1 MGSAT
6 ERLCLGVITGAHG
19 VRGQVRV
26 KSFTRDPSDLCA
38 YGPLTDA
45 AGRPIGLSLV
55 GSAKGVL
62 IARVEGVADRDAA
75 EALKGVELHVERAAL
90 PEPEEDEFY
99 HADLVGMAAVLP
111 DGTAYGVVRAVHD
124 FGAGPV
130 LEIRREDGSETMLAF
145 TRETAPEVDV
155 AAGRLTVDPPAE
167 IEALGDSGGKA
178 EDGS

>member
-45 AGRPIGLSLV
+45 AGRPIGLSLA

-62 IARVEGVADRDAA
+62 IARVDGVTDRDAA

-99 HADLVGMAAVLP
+99 HADLVGTAAVLP
-111 DGTAYGVVRAVHD
+111 DGTPWGVVRAVHD
-124 FGAGPV
+124 FGAGAV
-130 LEIRREDGSETMLAF
+130 LEIGREDGSETMLAF
-145 TRETAPEVDV
+145 TRETVTEIDV

-167 IEALGDSGGKA
+167 IEAVGDSGGGS